1 MHITLQTPTPD
12 IAKSRSFYDKLGFS
26 LIDDDGTVKF
36 FDGKTLI
43 EINSDRF
50 ARIGLRVYSQ
60 DVENLVEKLRGTFN
74 ISETDKSYQLS
85 LPGGLNIYLLKDQK
99 APEINTQNAITT
111 MLGNGHGLS
120 IETGETSIVHKALL
134 ILGFKITHGK
144 AEDEW
149 FVMEGASGF
158 GVSLMKPNNC
168 PHMFYGPSLNYFN
181 GSENLK
187 QIERIRNSGISISEE
202 ITIFNDKGVVDNIV
216 LQDPGG
222 LGFFIFS
229 D

>member
-85 LPGGLNIYLLKDQK
+85 LPGGLNIYLLKDQT

-120 IETGETSIVHKALL
+120 IETGETSIVYNALL

-144 AEDEW
+144 AEDPW